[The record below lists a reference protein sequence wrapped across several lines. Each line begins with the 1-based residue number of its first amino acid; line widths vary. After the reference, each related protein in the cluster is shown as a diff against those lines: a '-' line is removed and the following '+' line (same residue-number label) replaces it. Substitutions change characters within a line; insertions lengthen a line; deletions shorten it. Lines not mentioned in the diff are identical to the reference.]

1 VTTKTDAE
9 NQFLENMPGEIQNVL
24 HWYADGQSRIPASKS
39 VAEFAG
45 RFLGGIYEDGA
56 VIPTDLSASAPEVL
70 ALTLLQHRTS
80 PLSAGAW
87 LNLGFALRRAA
98 LYRTNDPEETNR
110 ARLQSALQAFD
121 RALQLD
127 PDNDGKNI
135 RAWIGMSFAYH
146 MLAMYQKQ
154 LECCAQAL
162 ESDRSDPNLWLL
174 YSYALKSAGREDE
187 ALSTMNDAYE
197 AYIRTGRP
205 EELREVFADVPTTQ
219 RRCRQRMAQ

>member
-1 VTTKTDAE
+1 
-9 NQFLENMPGEIQNVL
+9 
-24 HWYADGQSRIPASKS
+24 
-39 VAEFAG
+39 
-45 RFLGGIYEDGA
+45 
-56 VIPTDLSASAPEVL
+56 
-70 ALTLLQHRTS
+70 
-80 PLSAGAW
+80 
-87 LNLGFALRRAA
+87 
-98 LYRTNDPEETNR
+98 
-110 ARLQSALQAFD
+110 
-121 RALQLD
+121 
-127 PDNDGKNI
+127 
-135 RAWIGMSFAYH
+135 

-162 ESDRSDPNLWLL
+162 ESDRSDPKLWLL